1 MNKRTTLMAQPK
13 GTLKGRGVIH
23 YEPYRNPTLA
33 RREERVA
40 QEFYEFI
47 DSQLDLSLFTPSKAD
62 AHEIARQTAELYA
75 GYKASDVV
83 DTQLAARF
91 LARALLRAKGGGKYR
106 GQLERMAKYRNQ
118 YHYWAVAT
126 VDMDLARLYRWFV
139 DRELLNITGVEGMGL
154 LAPSHIPHITI
165 TRGVNDLIDVPK
177 EERAALWGK
186 YEGEEIEFTYTPD
199 LRFTGD
205 TTGDRKAVHWFIVV
219 NAPKLRQIREE
230 FDIPTNWN
238 LHMTF
243 GKFNDTWAAEPQ
255 DPRIFSP
262 HWKGR

>member
-1 MNKRTTLMAQPK
+1 MEQRRILTPKPK
-13 GTLKGRGVIH
+13 GTLTGRGVIH
-23 YEPYRNPTLA
+23 YEPYRNPTLK
-33 RREERVA
+33 RREAKVA
-40 QEFYEFI
+40 DDFYTFAM
-47 DSQLDLSLFTPSKAD
+47 DLDLSQFQLTPQAKDIVGEQRVALFD
-62 AHEIARQTAELYA
+62 AYA
-75 GYKASDVV
+75 ASDVV
-83 DTQLAARF
+83 DAQLASRF
-91 LARALLRAKGGGKYR
+91 LARALLGCKGGGKYR
-106 GQLERMAKYRNQ
+106 HKLEQMSKYRNQ

-139 DRELLNITGVEGMGL
+139 DRELLNLTGVEGAGL

-177 EERAALWGK
+177 EERHALWGK
-186 YEGEEIEFTYTPD
+186 YEGEEIEFTYVPD

-219 NAPKLRQIREE
+219 DAPKLRQIREE
-230 FDIPTNWN
+230 FDIPTNWH

-255 DPRIFSP
+255 DPRIFTQY
-262 HWKGR
+262 WKGR

>member
-1 MNKRTTLMAQPK
+1 V
-13 GTLKGRGVIH
+13 GRGVIH
-23 YEPYRNPTLA
+23 YEPYRNPTLSK
-33 RREERVA
+33 REDRIATQFHNFAVNE
-40 QEFYEFI
+40 
-47 DSQLDLSLFTPSKAD
+47 LDLSKFTMKQSDILSVND
-62 AHEIARQTAELYA
+62 AIRAIHYA
-75 GYKASDVV
+75 YTDADVV
-83 DTQLAARF
+83 DAQLAARK
-91 LARALLRAKGGGKYR
+91 LARVLLRLRGGNEYR
-106 GQLERMAKYRNQ
+106 DQLEFMSRYRNQ

-139 DRELLNITGVEGMGL
+139 DRELLNVTGVEGQGL

-177 EERAALWGK
+177 EERHALWGK
-186 YEGEEIEFTYTPD
+186 YEGEEVEFTYVPD

-255 DPRIFSP
+255 DPRIFTP
-262 HWKGR
+262 YWKGR